1 MAVYSSFQKD
11 DCQDYVC
18 ETIGTYFLGVMARL
32 SKMLI
37 NPILFQILLLDV
49 MGQIILGTVAQ
60 KQTHVDCMRVTVYI
74 MKIVLVTFLN
84 MSICVIQ

>member
-1 MAVYSSFQKD
+1 MCQKFKRLAALCGWVLPSQKDLIFIGIVCKQNSMAVYSSFQKD

-18 ETIGTYFLGVMARL
+18 ETIRTYFLGVMARL

-49 MGQIILGTVAQ
+49 MG
-60 KQTHVDCMRVTVYI
+60 
-74 MKIVLVTFLN
+74 
-84 MSICVIQ
+84 